1 MIAVL
6 TLLRDHRLAG
16 KRIAVSKREGA
27 LAGLTMKMAT
37 MSPARVRAAIGT
49 SIG

>member
-1 MIAVL
+1 MTADF

-16 KRIAVSKREGA
+16 KRIAAPKREGA
-27 LAGLTMKMAT
+27 LAGPTTKMAA
-37 MSPARVRAAIGT
+37 MSPARVRAALGT